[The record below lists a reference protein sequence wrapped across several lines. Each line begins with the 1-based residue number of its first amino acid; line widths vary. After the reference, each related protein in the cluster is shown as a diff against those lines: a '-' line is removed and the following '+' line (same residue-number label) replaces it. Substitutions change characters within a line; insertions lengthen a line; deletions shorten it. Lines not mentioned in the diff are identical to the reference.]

1 MAISFDTAFGIH
13 QYTIG
18 ARAARAEVLSAN
30 IANADTPGYKAK
42 DLDFSA
48 ALQQAQSGIE
58 SGFSLA
64 TSNEHHISSTIS
76 SGLTSS
82 IKYRNP
88 DQPDT
93 GDGNS
98 VDVQRERSAFLEN
111 GLEYQ
116 ASLEFLNSRISGLL
130 KAIKGDQA

>member
-1 MAISFDTAFGIH
+1 MAISFDKAFGIH

-64 TSNEHHISSTIS
+64 TSNERHISSTIS
-76 SGLTSS
+76 
-82 IKYRNP
+82 
-88 DQPDT
+88 
-93 GDGNS
+93 
-98 VDVQRERSAFLEN
+98 
-111 GLEYQ
+111 
-116 ASLEFLNSRISGLL
+116 
-130 KAIKGDQA
+130 

>member
-1 MAISFDTAFGIH
+1 MAISFDKAFGIH

-18 ARAARAEVLSAN
+18 ARSARAEVLSAN
-30 IANADTPGYKAK
+30 IANADTPGYKAR

-48 ALQQAQSGIE
+48 TLEQAQSGMQ

-64 TSNEHHISSTIS
+64 TSNERHISSTVS
-76 SGLTSS
+76 SGLSS
-82 IKYRNP
+82 TLKYRNP

-98 VDVQRERSAFLEN
+98 VDVQ
-111 GLEYQ
+111 Q
-116 ASLEFLNSRISGLL
+116 
-130 KAIKGDQA
+130 

>member
-1 MAISFDTAFGIH
+1 MAISFDKAFGIH

-30 IANADTPGYKAK
+30 IANAHTPGYKAK

-64 TSNEHHISSTIS
+64 TSNERHIASTLS

-82 IKYRNP
+82 VKYRNP